1 MSATPPEAQV
11 DLDMLEEMF
20 GLAGE
25 VAVVTGAGAGLGK
38 ETAGLLARAGATV
51 VIADLVVDAA
61 QGVADALRTAG
72 RDARAME
79 VDVSDEQSIVAL
91 FAQVEQQ
98 LGGVTILVNNAGI
111 YPCRKVEEMSA
122 GEWDRV
128 QKVNVRGTFLCSRE
142 AVRGLKA
149 RGRPGRIVNITSIA
163 AFNPALIGNAHYASS
178 KAGIT
183 MLTKALALEVA
194 ADGIL
199 VNAVAPGGVMTE
211 TRAGRVDDATTWA
224 GPATQPGRFLLG
236 TASPTKHAA
245 AVLFLVSPAA
255 SHVTGQTFVVDGG
268 FLVS

>member
-1 MSATPPEAQV
+1 MSPTAPTAQIDV
-11 DLDMLEEMF
+11 GMLEKMF
-20 GLAGE
+20 GLVGE
-25 VAVVTGAGAGLGK
+25 IAVVTGAGAGLGK
-38 ETAGLLARAGATV
+38 EIAGLLARAGATV
-51 VIADLVVDAA
+51 VIADVVVDAA
-61 QGVADALRTAG
+61 ESVAADLRGAG
-72 RDARAME
+72 RDSRAMQ
-79 VDVSDEQSIVAL
+79 VDVTDEDSIVAL
-91 FAQVEQQ
+91 FDQVEQQ

-111 YPCRKVEEMSA
+111 YPCRWLEEMTVA
-122 GEWDRV
+122 EWDRV
-128 QKVNVRGTFLCSRE
+128 QNVNLRGTFLCSRE
-142 AVRGLKA
+142 AVRGMKS

-183 MLTKALALEVA
+183 MLTKTLALEVA
-194 ADGIL
+194 ADNIL

-211 TRAGRVDDATTWA
+211 TRADRVDDATTWA

-268 FLVS
+268 FLVT